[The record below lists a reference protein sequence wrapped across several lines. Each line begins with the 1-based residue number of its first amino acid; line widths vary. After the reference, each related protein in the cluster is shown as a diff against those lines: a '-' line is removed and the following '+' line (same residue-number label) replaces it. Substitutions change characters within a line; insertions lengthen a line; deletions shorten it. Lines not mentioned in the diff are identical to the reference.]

1 MFWQFGFHLPYSQS
15 VSKSP
20 VGVRTVKHLFSPW
33 KSVCYSLGRL
43 SQGISC
49 WNEYSWWKVFN
60 PQFFLQ
66 GSGFEFLSE
75 VWLSRRQS
83 ALFKANLT
91 VSNRHVAFGKLLLRW
106 KRKKDV
112 LSRYLF
118 DLATSGLC
126 FSSVKLGQTI
136 GLVSAVAFTFLGLIF
151 LVEV

>member
-20 VGVRTVKHLFSPW
+20 VGVRTVKHLFSPL

-43 SQGISC
+43 SQGISY
-49 WNEYSWWKVFN
+49 WNEGSWWKFSICSFFSREVGLN
-60 PQFFLQ
+60 PR
-66 GSGFEFLSE
+66 SE
-75 VWLSRRQS
+75 TWLFQRQS
-83 ALFKANLT
+83 SLFEVGLAI
-91 VSNRHVAFGKLLLRW
+91 SNRHVAFGKLFLRW
-106 KRKKDV
+106 NRKKDV

-126 FSSVKLGQTI
+126 FSSVKLGQAI
-136 GLVSAVAFTFLGLIF
+136 CLVSVVAFTFLGLIF